1 MQSGRFGFRR
11 VHVGAGM
18 SRWVVHTAEIF
29 PNAPESAGRRPTY
42 RVAGLALEQEDP
54 HTLTGMLLVY
64 ADLPTEAMEQLLRD
78 LAYMLV
84 SPDGA
89 LYLDV
94 VRATDLGAHEILGEV
109 RRAAMQDIEQVADAD
124 DRRYDRTPPRQ
135 APDASLH

>member
-11 VHVGAGM
+11 VHVGTGM
-18 SRWVVHTAEIF
+18 SRWVVHTAEIY
-29 PNAPESAGRRPTY
+29 PGAPSSAGRRPSY

-54 HTLTGMLLVY
+54 HTLSGLLLLY
-64 ADLPTEAMEQLLRD
+64 ADLPEEATAQLLKD

-94 VRATDLGAHEILGEV
+94 VRAIDLGAHELLGDV

-124 DRRYDRTPPRQ
+124 DRRYDRTPPR
-135 APDASLH
+135 AASDVPLH